1 MLFCVFALLFYVPHD
16 FCRVIGQ
23 MPPGLP
29 LLLFLFCLIY
39 FSYFLFRKGV
49 WDLSVLFLGVW
60 DLSILILWVWDLSVL
75 SVWVRAFRHRSSG
88 V

>member
-49 WDLSVLFLGVW
+49 WASYFFGFG
-60 DLSILILWVWDLSVL
+60 I
-75 SVWVRAFRHRSSG
+75 
-88 V
+88 